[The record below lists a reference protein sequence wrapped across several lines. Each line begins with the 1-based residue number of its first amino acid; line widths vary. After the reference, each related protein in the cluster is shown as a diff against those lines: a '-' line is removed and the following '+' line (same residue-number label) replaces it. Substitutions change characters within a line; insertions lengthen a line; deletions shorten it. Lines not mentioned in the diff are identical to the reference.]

1 MKINVIGVPLNLGC
15 DRAGVERAPNHLRE
29 RGLMQLIRKNGHRAF
44 DLGNLYVPPVSEADK
59 FSRGNSLKYL
69 DAIVEVNTNLAELV
83 YDTLSGGAFP
93 LVIGGDHS
101 LGLGSASGV
110 GKCFEDFGIIWLD
123 AHGDI
128 NTNETSPSGNIHG
141 MPLSALMGMGN
152 ERLVNIYAQGNKV
165 NPQNV
170 FLVGTRSLDAGE
182 HMLIR
187 RERLSVYPMET
198 IRLKG
203 IGFVAEDIKRKLKER
218 KIRNV
223 HFSMDVDSIDPRFAP
238 GTGTR
243 VNEGLMP
250 DECRD
255 FIDSILSTN
264 LIKSM
269 DLVELNPELDVN
281 ELTTQL
287 CLQLID
293 YITARL

>member
-59 FSRGNSLKYL
+59 FVRGNSMKYL

-110 GKCFEDFGIIWLD
+110 GKCFDDFGIIWLD

-128 NTNETSPSGNIHG
+128 NTSETSPSGNIHG
-141 MPLSALMGMGN
+141 MPLSALMGLGS
-152 ERLVNIYAQGNKV
+152 EELINIYSPGNKV

-170 FLVGTRSLDAGE
+170 FLVGTRSLDEGE
-182 HMLIR
+182 QALIQQ
-187 RERLSVYPMET
+187 EHLSVYTMDT

-203 IGFVAEDIKRKLKER
+203 ISFVADDIKRKLKER

-223 HFSMDVDSIDPRFAP
+223 HFSIDVDSIDPRFAP
-238 GTGTR
+238 GTGTC
-243 VNEGLMP
+243 VSEGLMP
-250 DECRD
+250 NEFED
-255 FIDSILSTN
+255 FVENMLATN

-269 DLVELNPELDVN
+269 DLVELNPELDTN
-281 ELTTQL
+281 DQTTNL
-287 CLQLID
+287 CLGIID
-293 YITARL
+293 YITTRL

>member
-15 DRAGVERAPNHLRE
+15 DREGVER
-29 RGLMQLIRKNGHRAF
+29 
-44 DLGNLYVPPVSEADK
+44 VADK
-59 FSRGNSLKYL
+59 FARGRSLKYL
-69 DAIVEVNTNLAELV
+69 DAIVEVNNNLAELV
-83 YDTLSGGAFP
+83 YDTLRGGAFP

-110 GKCFEDFGIIWLD
+110 GKSFDDFGIIWLD

-128 NTNETSPSGNIHG
+128 NTSETSPSGNIHG
-141 MPLSALMGMGN
+141 MPLSALMGMP
-152 ERLVNIYAQGNKV
+152 GNKV

-170 FLVGTRSLDAGE
+170 FLVGTRSLDEGE
-182 HMLIR
+182 QALIE
-187 RERLSVYPMET
+187 REQLSVYTMDM
-198 IRLKG
+198 IHLKG

-223 HFSMDVDSIDPRFAP
+223 HFSIDVDSIDPRFAP

-243 VNEGLMP
+243 VCEGLMP
-250 DECRD
+250 DEFKD
-255 FIDSILSTN
+255 FVEHILFTN

-281 ELTTQL
+281 DQTTNL
-287 CLQLID
+287 CLDIID